1 MEPLL
6 DELKAIFKGEVDT
19 SGAVRERYSHDASIY
34 ELTPDAILSP
44 QDSADIKK
52 LVKLVNQHKTAY
64 PNLSI
69 TPRGAGS
76 DMSGG
81 AIGDSLVLD
90 MTKHF
95 DMIFSASSTT
105 LHAQPGALLRDI
117 DPLLAAQDAMLGC
130 APASRA
136 YCTIG
141 GVVANNSAGEQSL
154 RYGNADKSIRELK
167 VILADGNEYTI
178 KPITK
183 RQLDVKI
190 KQNNFEGHF
199 YSNIFK
205 LIDGNYDLI
214 KNARPKVSKNSMG
227 YNLWSVWDRETKIF
241 DLTQLFTGSQG
252 TLGIITEIKMQT
264 APKAKHSGLLL
275 AYLTDLK
282 HLGDIIP
289 LVSSHNPA
297 TFEGFDDI
305 TFALG
310 IKYFKTFRKQL
321 GTKEWLKQQ
330 TALLESVAKFK
341 GHLPN
346 IVLMIEFDGDTY
358 GEVNNKLIAMQADLN
373 RHKFKIRTEI
383 EGNEAESKPFWEI
396 RRASL
401 RLLRERVKNE
411 YASAFIDDLAV
422 QPKYIP
428 EFFPQIR
435 KIIRAYKLPATI
447 SGHFGDGNF
456 HIIPLVDISDPAE
469 QVKLEPIMRE
479 IIPIV
484 LKYNGTLAGEHND
497 GMVRGPWLPAMFGH
511 DMYELFKDVKEIF
524 DPQYIFNP
532 NKKTDASWAFGMQ
545 NIRSDKTSKE

>member
-1 MEPLL
+1 MEQLL
-6 DELKAIFKGEVDT
+6 DELKASFKGEIDSDVT
-19 SGAVRERYSHDASIY
+19 TREHFSHDASIY
-34 ELTPDAILSP
+34 ELTPESVLSP
-44 QDSADIKK
+44 QNTTDIKE
-52 LVKLVNQHKTAY
+52 LVKFVSQHKATY

-69 TPRGAGS
+69 TARGAGT

-81 AIGDSLVLD
+81 AINNSLILD

-95 DMIFSASSTT
+95 NMIFSASSSM
-105 LHAQPGALLRDI
+105 LHTQSGVFLRDI
-117 DPLLAAQDAMLGC
+117 DPILADQDAMLGC

-141 GVVANNSAGEQSL
+141 GIVANNSAGEQSL

-167 VILADGNEYTI
+167 VILADGNEYVI
-178 KPITK
+178 RPITK

-190 KQNNFEGHF
+190 KQNDFEGQL
-199 YSNIFK
+199 YGRVFK
-205 LIDGNYDLI
+205 LINDNYDLV

-227 YNLWSVWDRETKIF
+227 YNLWSVWDRETGIF

-252 TLGIITEIKMQT
+252 TLGIITEIKLQT
-264 APKAKHSGLLL
+264 VPKAKHSGLLL
-275 AYLTDLK
+275 AYLSNLK
-282 HLGDIIP
+282 HLEDIIP
-289 LVSSHNPA
+289 LVADHHPA

-305 TFALG
+305 TFMLG
-310 IKYFKTFRKQL
+310 IKYFKKFRRQL

-330 TALLESVAKFK
+330 TALLGSVAKFR

-346 IVLMIEFDGDTY
+346 IVLMIEFEGETDQ
-358 GEVNNKLIAMQADLN
+358 EVNNKLVAMQTAL
-373 RHKFKIRTEI
+373 HSHGFKIRTEI
-383 EGNEAESKPFWEI
+383 EGNEEASKPFWEI

-401 RLLRERVKNE
+401 SLLRERVKNK
-411 YASAFIDDLAV
+411 YASAFMDDLAV

-435 KIIRAYKLPATI
+435 KIIRAYNLPATI
-447 SGHFGDGNF
+447 AGHFGDGNF
-456 HIIPLVDISDPAE
+456 HIIPLLDISDPAE
-469 QVKLEPIMRE
+469 QIKLEPIMRE

-497 GMVRGPWLPAMFGH
+497 GMVRGPWLPAMFGN
-511 DMYELFKDVKEIF
+511 DMYDLFKDVKEIF

-532 NKKTDASWAFGMQ
+532 NKKTDASWAFSMKS
-545 NIRSDKTSKE
+545 IRKSSTAK